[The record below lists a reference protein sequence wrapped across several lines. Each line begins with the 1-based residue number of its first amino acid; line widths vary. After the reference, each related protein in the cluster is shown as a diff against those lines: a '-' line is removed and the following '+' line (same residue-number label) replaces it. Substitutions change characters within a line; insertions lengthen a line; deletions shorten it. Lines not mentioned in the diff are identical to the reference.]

1 MTSQEELD
9 RYRIR
14 EITDAH
20 RPLLDTVD
28 WVDNSVDTWIEC
40 VDDNG
45 EKVRL
50 VPDMTG
56 WQDRRKEVMVMNTV
70 SGVNTQLFFQMQGGY
85 VMPHDI
91 TLNDEKAKEVFFSIP
106 APVLKWAAAR
116 AH

>member
-1 MTSQEELD
+1 MNSQEELD
-9 RYRIR
+9 KYRIR

-28 WVDNSVDTWIEC
+28 WVDNRVDTWIEC

-56 WQDRRKEVMVMNTV
+56 WQERRREVMVMNTV
-70 SGVNTQLFFQMQGGY
+70 SGVNTKLFFTPGEYPQ
-85 VMPHDI
+85 PHDI
-91 TLNDEKAKEVFFSIP
+91 TLNDSAAYQVMAAIP
-106 APVLKWAAAR
+106 AAVLRWAILR